1 MQIDHSTRDFLL
13 GLYELRDPAEA
24 STWIVNGLSKLF
36 HAENAIICRHDGT
49 HRIITALVA
58 KEAFS
63 RANLM
68 PAINESGIMAKHPF
82 WDGVFL
88 PGEPVRPLSRI
99 ASRKKWHANPLYNE
113 VFRPDGIEDQLNTE
127 VLGNPDAFTTVNIL
141 RSRRGF
147 APSEMELLHML
158 RDHIS
163 QALGNAQRLEDAGLF
178 TASRAGAILVPLDH
192 HGRPQTPDH
201 IESND
206 PFAGIVAQGARLP
219 ATVLEWAKNRV
230 RILNSG
236 ALETRIP
243 PFRHREGNRIREYS
257 IHRDLQQGRYRLM
270 IVPIAATPSPRATLS
285 QREIEVMEWVEKG
298 KSNEQIS
305 EILGLSQNTVKT
317 FLKRAFIKLG
327 VENRT
332 AAVSAMRPAGG
343 VGGSSIIR

>member
-1 MQIDHSTRDFLL
+1 MQISRSTRDFLL

-24 STWIVNGLSKLF
+24 STWIVNGMAKLF

-49 HRIITALVA
+49 RRIITAVVA

-63 RANLM
+63 RANLI
-68 PAINESGIMAKHPF
+68 PAINESGLMAKHPF
-82 WDGVFL
+82 WEGTFL
-88 PGEPVRPLSRI
+88 PGEPVRPLSAI

-127 VLGNPDAFTTVNIL
+127 VLGNPEAFTTVNIL
-141 RSRRGF
+141 RSRWGF
-147 APSEMELLHML
+147 STSEVALLNLL

-163 QALGNAQRLEDAGLF
+163 QALVNAQRLDEAGVF
-178 TASRAGAILVPLDH
+178 SISRAGAILIPLDY
-192 HGRPQTPDH
+192 HGRPQTLDPA
-201 IESND
+201 ESNG
-206 PFAGIVAQGARLP
+206 PLAGLLAHRARLP
-219 ATVLEWAKNRV
+219 DTVLEWIKTRV

-236 ALETRIP
+236 ALETRIA
-243 PFRHREGNRIREYS
+243 PFCHRVGNQILEYS
-257 IHRDLQQGRYRLM
+257 IHRDLQLGSYRLL
-270 IVPIAATPSPRATLS
+270 IVPGTATPDPLTTLS
-285 QREIEVMEWVEKG
+285 QREIEVLDWVEKG

-332 AAVSAMRPAGG
+332 AAASATRPPG
-343 VGGSSIIR
+343 GGSSIR

>member
-1 MQIDHSTRDFLL
+1 MQIDRSTRDFLL
-13 GLYELRDPAEA
+13 GLYELRAPAEA

-49 HRIITALVA
+49 HRIITAIVA

-68 PAINESGIMAKHPF
+68 PSINESGMMAKHPF
-82 WDGVFL
+82 WEGVFQ
-88 PGEPVRPLSRI
+88 PDDPVRPLSGI

-147 APSEMELLHML
+147 AASEMEMMHLL

-163 QALGNAQRLEDAGLF
+163 LALSNAQRLENAGLF
-178 TASRAGAILVPLDH
+178 TTSCAGAILVPLDF
-192 HGRPQTPDH
+192 HGRPQTPQSVQSD
-201 IESND
+201 D
-206 PFAGIVAQGARLP
+206 PFAGIVAHGTRLP
-219 ATVLEWAKNRV
+219 DTVLEWIKTRV

-236 ALETRIP
+236 ALETRIA
-243 PFRHREGNRIREYS
+243 PFRHREGNLIREYS

-270 IVPIAATPSPRATLS
+270 IVPVAATPNPRTLLS
-285 QREIEVMEWVEKG
+285 QREFEVMEWVEKG

-305 EILGLSQNTVKT
+305 EILGHSQNTVKT

-332 AAVSAMRPAGG
+332 AAVSAMRSGG
-343 VGGSSIIR
+343 DSSVH